1 MGPPACGTLY
11 PGCAVRRRWLYAGMA
26 LAFTCTWSSRRGYA
40 GGGLYL
46 EEAPTL
52 MGELSPILLVVA
64 FWMLLGIAAFVAFR
78 NWLKVPTEM
87 EIEAEREA
95 RVAEE
100 PVAGRA
106 NH

>member
-1 MGPPACGTLY
+1 
-11 PGCAVRRRWLYAGMA
+11 MA
-26 LAFTCTWSSRRGYA
+26 LAFTCMWSSRRGYA

-46 EEAPTL
+46 EEALTL

-64 FWMLLGIAAFVAFR
+64 FWMLLGIAAFAAFR
-78 NWLKVPTEM
+78 IWLKVPTEM
-87 EIEAEREA
+87 EIEAAREA

-100 PVAGRA
+100 PAAGRA

>member
-1 MGPPACGTLY
+1 
-11 PGCAVRRRWLYAGMA
+11 
-26 LAFTCTWSSRRGYA
+26 
-40 GGGLYL
+40 
-46 EEAPTL
+46 

-64 FWMLLGIAAFVAFR
+64 FWMLLGIAAFAAFR
-78 NWLKVPTEM
+78 IWLKVPTEM